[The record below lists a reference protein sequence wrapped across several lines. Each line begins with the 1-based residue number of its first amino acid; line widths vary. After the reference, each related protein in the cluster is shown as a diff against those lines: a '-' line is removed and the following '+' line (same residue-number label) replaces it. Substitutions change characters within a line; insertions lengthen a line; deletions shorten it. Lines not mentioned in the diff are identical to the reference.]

1 MTKTPLVI
9 ISAVAAWVKVTEY
22 NVDGVYNTNY
32 GYDLQGNLTSVT
44 DAANN
49 VTSMTYDLLGRKT
62 AMTDPDMGSWQYQYD
77 SVGNLTGQR
86 DGRTQWLYLEY
97 DDLNRLIRKRRDT
110 AATGPKVAE
119 YLYDATGQKGLL
131 DKSLAYDSAGA
142 TVLVESDPVTYD
154 NRNRLTQQRWV
165 VAGTG
170 GGTFRMDYAYNEAD
184 QRTSLTYPLDNAGA
198 QGEAVSYT
206 YNSVGQLTGASGSGV
221 SYIAS
226 ATYNAQGQLTQ
237 MVNDVTP
244 NGLTRQWSYETNTL
258 RLSILQAGKN
268 AAFDD
273 RQKLTYGY
281 DNNGN
286 VTSLTDTINA
296 GQKQCF
302 QYDYLNRLMAAFS
315 GNAGCTAYSAV
326 GTGAYNMSYGYDA
339 IGNMTTKD
347 GTPMTYGDAA
357 HKHAVT
363 AAFGNTYSY
372 DGNGNQTSRTIGG
385 TVSTFTYDY
394 ENRLTAISGG
404 ATASFVYDADG
415 NRVKSTVGSVIT
427 VYIAGVFEFIEAGT
441 TDKMTKYYEGN
452 ALRRSGYGVDDGVFY
467 TLRDHLNSSSVIMNQ
482 SGTVVTN
489 GNQYYLPY
497 GNNRGSAF
505 SGVTTK
511 RFTGQY
517 HENGLTQDEGLSYYN
532 ARWYDAKLGRFL
544 SADTIVPQ
552 PTNPQAFNRY
562 SYVINNPLKY
572 VDPTGHTFAMID
584 PGPGGGG
591 RPRPTNI
598 YLPIVTNQ
606 RPRPAA
612 GSACPGSI
620 LCVPPTPTA
629 FPTPAP
635 ALAWAAPTRAARFLP
650 GPTWTPTA
658 PPLIGPTPRPTAT
671 TAPTQLG
678 SPEWSGMFY
687 GFAAPIVEQ
696 AIEDLGWPTAI
707 RAGSRAIGSLPIP
720 ITMAGGYVVSL
731 APNVYQNI
739 SNEGWS
745 SFTGE
750 NLYVDLVTDTVGFAT
765 TTVIGWGTGV
775 AFGTVTIPTV
785 VGVIPAAVVG
795 DLAGSTTA
803 SVVWDVWV
811 GPTFARP
818 YIRDLMFG
826 D

>member
-1 MTKTPLVI
+1 
-9 ISAVAAWVKVTEY
+9 
-22 NVDGVYNTNY
+22 
-32 GYDLQGNLTSVT
+32 
-44 DAANN
+44 
-49 VTSMTYDLLGRKT
+49 
-62 AMTDPDMGSWQYQYD
+62 
-77 SVGNLTGQR
+77 
-86 DGRTQWLYLEY
+86 
-97 DDLNRLIRKRRDT
+97 
-110 AATGPKVAE
+110 VAE
-119 YLYDATGQKGLL
+119 YLYDTAGQKGLL
-131 DKSLAYDSAGA
+131 DKSLAYDSAGT
-142 TVLVESDPVTYD
+142 TVQVESDPVTYD

-184 QRTSLTYPLDNAGA
+184 QRTSLTYPGDNAGA

-302 QYDYLNRLMAAFS
+302 QYDWLNRLTAGFS
-315 GNAGCTAYSAV
+315 GNSGCTAYSAI

-363 AAFGNTYSY
+363 AAFGNSYSY
-372 DGNGNQTSRTIGG
+372 DGNGNQTSRNIGG

-404 ATASFVYDADG
+404 AMASFVYDADG

-441 TDKMTKYYEGN
+441 TDKITKYYEGN

-482 SGTVVTN
+482 AGMVVTN

-497 GNNRGSAF
+497 GGNRGSSF
-505 SGVTTK
+505 SSVTTK

-517 HENGLTQDEGLSYYN
+517 HENGLTQSEGLSYYN

-544 SADTIVPQ
+544 SADTVVPG

-562 SYVINNPLKY
+562 SYVFNNPLRFT
-572 VDPTGHTFAMID
+572 DPTGHEPVDFCNGNRLCLAAFFLLHSDNMNNQNGLQANWVSLRDDVWYGEQRPTDLGMWVKDKEYPDMDHVYIYRQDYIEDIKSRPAFHSASNQFMANVESTYRGKLPEVGHTVFSYQRFTFEDSAKADRYNAVEWYLGSHRYEFTVLSTNNAQRTMQVKFEVSNIS
-584 PGPGGGG
+584 GWESALRWPGGFSSVLG
-591 RPRPTNI
+591 T
-598 YLPIVTNQ
+598 
-606 RPRPAA
+606 
-612 GSACPGSI
+612 SI
-620 LCVPPTPTA
+620 LVNKGGPETQG
-629 FPTPAP
+629 
-635 ALAWAAPTRAARFLP
+635 AWTHYP
-650 GPTWTPTA
+650 
-658 PPLIGPTPRPTAT
+658 
-671 TAPTQLG
+671 
-678 SPEWSGMFY
+678 M
-687 GFAAPIVEQ
+687 
-696 AIEDLGWPTAI
+696 
-707 RAGSRAIGSLPIP
+707 
-720 ITMAGGYVVSL
+720 
-731 APNVYQNI
+731 
-739 SNEGWS
+739 
-745 SFTGE
+745 
-750 NLYVDLVTDTVGFAT
+750 
-765 TTVIGWGTGV
+765 V
-775 AFGTVTIPTV
+775 AFTSYGRMWARYGETYRQTFIGNITLQLPFSEP
-785 VGVIPAAVVG
+785 IR
-795 DLAGSTTA
+795 
-803 SVVWDVWV
+803 
-811 GPTFARP
+811 GPR
-818 YIRDLMFG
+818 
-826 D
+826 